1 MGRYLPLAL
10 STLVHTTL
18 ISPSAA
24 FGRWSPTTVPS
35 RHIMSLM
42 DSLKPADGIE
52 GNKNKKPSP
61 PPRLGVMPRRSAEV
75 SSFAPTNKPRT
86 ALDEK
91 SKNGEFT
98 RKDAAWRGTISRS
111 K

>member
-1 MGRYLPLAL
+1 MGRYIPLAL

-18 ISPSAA
+18 ISPSTA

-42 DSLKPADGIE
+42 DSLKPADGSE
-52 GNKNKKPSP
+52 GNKNK
-61 PPRLGVMPRRSAEV
+61 
-75 SSFAPTNKPRT
+75 KPRT